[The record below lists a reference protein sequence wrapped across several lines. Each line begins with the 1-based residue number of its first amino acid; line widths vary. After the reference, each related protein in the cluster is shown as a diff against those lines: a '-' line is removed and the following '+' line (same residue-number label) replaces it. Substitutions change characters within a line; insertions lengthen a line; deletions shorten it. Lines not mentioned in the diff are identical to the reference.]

1 MGEYDDLND
10 DETVN
15 DDYRIDYLREQI
27 EQAKLAITDGVELF
41 GFCPWS
47 ALDLVSTHSGFKK
60 RYGFI
65 YIDRDEFDLKDL
77 KRIRKKS
84 FYWYKDVINSNGEIL

>member
-1 MGEYDDLND
+1 MDSYILM
-10 DETVN
+10 
-15 DDYRIDYLREQI
+15 
-27 EQAKLAITDGVELF
+27 
-41 GFCPWS
+41 W
-47 ALDLVSTHSGFKK
+47 
-60 RYGFI
+60 